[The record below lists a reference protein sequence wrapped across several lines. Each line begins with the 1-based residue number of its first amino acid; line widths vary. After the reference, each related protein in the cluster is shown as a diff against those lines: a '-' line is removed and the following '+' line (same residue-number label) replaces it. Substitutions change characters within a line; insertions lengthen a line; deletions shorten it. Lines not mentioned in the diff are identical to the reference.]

1 MMKHDR
7 FTIDT
12 KSLGFERV
20 YKAKLDIAF
29 DIPLAIFE
37 SDNSV
42 TAAAE
47 WEKQQNEIMKDVLTA
62 LDHHARRAYD
72 AYREEK
78 RKKGLIAENL
88 YPTTD
93 LPEN

>member
-1 MMKHDR
+1 MKHDR
-7 FTIDT
+7 FAVDT
-12 KSLGFERV
+12 AKLGFERV

-29 DIPLAIFE
+29 DIPLAIFD
-37 SDNSV
+37 SDNAI

-47 WEKQQNEIMKDVLTA
+47 WEGVQKEIMKDVAVA